1 MSQRHYHTTI
11 AAHSYRPVRETCA
24 LYTPANTTFAR
35 VSLLP
40 ACNSYVSHIEDE
52 VVVGLRSQSMDSLNP
67 HPPCPFV
74 PGAPSRCRAFLPSSL
89 HPLCH
94 GILLPALL
102 PYRVCPPHEPLQG
115 RFSVSVRL
123 HCASPPV
130 SPSCRSSMLGDAPAV
145 LLVVPRLLAVSCSIF
160 NCCPACVLSPLFC
173 CVVASWCPGAS
184 VRVINK
190 QRPPVPLVRTAHAPV
205 ACACR
210 CFASSIAKL

>member
-40 ACNSYVSHIEDE
+40 ACNSYVSHVEDE

-115 RFSVSVRL
+115 RFSVSVRNGGLRVPSCVSLLSFL
-123 HCASPPV
+123 HAWRRAGGAARCPASARGFVFHIQLLSCLRALAPV
-130 SPSCRSSMLGDAPAV
+130 SFRRR
-145 LLVVPRLLAVSCSIF
+145 LVVPWRFRA
-160 NCCPACVLSPLFC
+160 
-173 CVVASWCPGAS
+173 
-184 VRVINK
+184 RY
-190 QRPPVPLVRTAHAPV
+190 
-205 ACACR
+205 
-210 CFASSIAKL
+210 